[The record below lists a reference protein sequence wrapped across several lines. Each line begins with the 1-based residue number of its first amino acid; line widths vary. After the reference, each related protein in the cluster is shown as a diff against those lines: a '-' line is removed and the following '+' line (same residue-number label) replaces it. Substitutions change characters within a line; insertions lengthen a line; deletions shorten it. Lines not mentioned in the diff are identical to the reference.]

1 MEIGARTSF
10 VGAVAVLVLACAA
23 PAAAQGGGAYVNPYF
38 GYYAFDESSFEK
50 AFDRADIEESPIL
63 GARLGWSSGA
73 WGIEAVYGR
82 SSFEAETL
90 GDDIVSQEET
100 TIQLYYAALNWA
112 FPLGPVEPFVSG
124 GVGAITYSPDRRDGS
139 TEVLANFGGGLKV
152 NVGDRFRVRVDA
164 KDHVDLCG
172 APDPSKGEGDTGACF
187 EAETERLH
195 NIELSGGVEIR
206 L

>member
-1 MEIGARTSF
+1 MRIGASGF
-10 VGAVAVLVLACAA
+10 VVGTVALLAWAG
-23 PAAAQGGGAYVNPYF
+23 PAAAQDGGAYVNPYF

-63 GARLGWSSGA
+63 GARLGWSSGM
-73 WGIEAVYGR
+73 WGVEAVYGR

-90 GDDIVSQEET
+90 ADDIVNREET
-100 TIQLYYAALNWA
+100 TIHLLYAALNWS

-124 GVGAITYSPDRRDGS
+124 GAGAITYSPDRRDGS
-139 TEVLANFGGGLKV
+139 TDVLVSFGGGLKV
-152 NVGDRFRVRVDA
+152 AVGDRFRIRVDA

-172 APDPSKGEGDTGACF
+172 APDPAEGESDTRACF
-187 EAETERLH
+187 EDETERLH